1 MRGVHDRRR
10 HRLYWLD
17 PAIPRLLDD
26 SLPSNPASAARLCED
41 RLREALLLLSA
52 TRLFN
57 QLYER
62 NTRCAFFFRF
72 LFFISDV
79 V

>member
-1 MRGVHDRRR
+1 M
-10 HRLYWLD
+10 YWLD
-17 PAIPRLLDD
+17 PVIPRLLEET
-26 SLPSNPASAARLCED
+26 LPSDPMAALRQCED

-62 NTRCAFFFRF
+62 NTRCG
-72 LFFISDV
+72 
-79 V
+79 